1 MELHKQIISLI
12 SESSSKFVATDI
24 SLDPDMIMCLVMG
37 DNKGADNYY
46 GVNVIFMENGK
57 VELSTADKVAD
68 EQAAK
73 HKDEIIKVAKAE
85 VMKDPESKQFMKE
98 LGHV

>member
-1 MELHKQIISLI
+1 MDLHRQIISLL

-37 DNKGADNYY
+37 DDEGADNYY
-46 GVNVIFMENGK
+46 GVNVLFMENGK
-57 VELSTADKVAD
+57 VEMSTADKVAD

-85 VMKDPESKQFMKE
+85 VMKEPMAKEFMQQ
-98 LGHV
+98 LGHK

>member
-1 MELHKQIISLI
+1 MDLHRQIISLL
-12 SESSSKFVATDI
+12 SESSRKFVATDI

-37 DNKGADNYY
+37 DDEGADNYY
-46 GVNVIFMENGK
+46 GVNVLFMEGGK

-73 HKDEIIKVAKAE
+73 HKDEIIKIAKTA
-85 VMKDPESKQFMKE
+85 VMKDPESKAFMKE
-98 LGHV
+98 LEHV

>member
-1 MELHKQIISLI
+1 MELHKQIISIL
-12 SESSSKFVATDI
+12 SESPSKFVATDI

-37 DNKGADNYY
+37 DSEGADDYY
-46 GVNVIFMENGK
+46 GVNVLFVEGGK
-57 VELSTADKVAD
+57 VEMSTADKVAD

-85 VMKDPESKQFMKE
+85 VMKEPMAKEFMQQ
-98 LGHV
+98 LGHK

>member
-1 MELHKQIISLI
+1 MDLHRQIISFLA
-12 SESSSKFVATDI
+12 ESSSKFIATDI

-37 DNKGADNYY
+37 DDEGADTYY
-46 GVNVIFMENGK
+46 GINVLFMENGK

-73 HKDEIIKVAKAE
+73 HKDEIIKVAKTA
-85 VMKDPESKQFMKE
+85 VMKDPESKEFMKK
-98 LGHV
+98 LGHH